1 MTHPPSTH
9 GRSLSACALA
19 CLLGIGPTI
28 AVAWDEEPTD
38 SSSFEN
44 PDTGGDGGTLSDT
57 YQDTHRM
64 EPPEG
69 AEIVPEGEAAPAT
82 ETEPE
87 PEMDTDPQ
95 PEMDP
100 AADDMQFDQPADT
113 DELDDTW
120 EDTHTIGGEE
130 SGQETGTGT
139 TTEPAEQIEQQMEQ
153 QQEEAAPP
161 DATPDATGDPAM
173 DPTTTQAEAGPPPRG
188 SAWMHRYDQ
197 IGLYGAERSD
207 DDAGLEGIFLYGYDG
222 PNDGARGSAGLVTV
236 LAADLPVATKGDSV
250 GEGYLG
256 FGLQGG
262 GGRMS
267 LFGTIG
273 GVYARTVRAS
283 DESESDTAFG
293 AEAGVHIGLGER
305 SMLTAA
311 IREDPNELI
320 DENRARLGV
329 HIGAAYIGVRHS
341 LDSELSRLDLA
352 VRF

>member
-19 CLLGIGPTI
+19 CLLGLGPTI

-38 SSSFEN
+38 SSGFEN
-44 PDTGGDGGTLSDT
+44 PDTGGDDGTLSDT
-57 YQDTHRM
+57 YQDSHRM
-64 EPPEG
+64 EPPED
-69 AEIVPEGEAAPAT
+69 AEIVPEGEAAPAADPG
-82 ETEPE
+82 PE
-87 PEMDTDPQ
+87 SDPQ

-100 AADDMQFDQPADT
+100 AADEMQLDQPADA

-139 TTEPAEQIEQQMEQ
+139 TTDPAEQIEQQMEQ
-153 QQEEAAPP
+153 QQEEAAIP
-161 DATPDATGDPAM
+161 DATTDPAT
-173 DPTTTQAEAGPPPRG
+173 DPATTQAEAEPPPRG

-197 IGLYGAERSD
+197 IGLYGAERSN

-222 PNDGARGSAGLVTV
+222 PNDGARGSAGLVTI
-236 LAADLPVATKGDSV
+236 LSADLPVATKGDSV

-305 SMLTAA
+305 SMITAA

>member
-9 GRSLSACALA
+9 GRSLGACALV
-19 CLLGIGPTI
+19 CLLGVGPAI

-38 SSSFEN
+38 SSGFEN

-57 YQDTHRM
+57 YQDSHRM

-69 AEIVPEGEAAPAT
+69 AAIVPEGETVPA
-82 ETEPE
+82 TEPE
-87 PEMDTDPQ
+87 PEMD
-95 PEMDP
+95 P
-100 AADDMQFDQPADT
+100 AADEMQLDQPAAT

-120 EDTHTIGGEE
+120 EDTHTIGDD
-130 SGQETGTGT
+130 TGTGT
-139 TTEPAEQIEQQMEQ
+139 TTDPAEQIEQQMEQ
-153 QQEEAAPP
+153 QQGEA
-161 DATPDATGDPAM
+161 ATPDATADPAM
-173 DPTTTQAEAGPPPRG
+173 DPTTTQAEAEPPPRG

-222 PNDGARGSAGLVTV
+222 PSDGARGSAGLVTV

-305 SMLTAA
+305 SMITAA

-329 HIGAAYIGVRHS
+329 HIGAAYIGVRHG
-341 LDSELSRLDLA
+341 LDSELSRIDLA